1 MSSNVALSSSAEA
14 RVPRHKVFLP
24 AEMTVAGT
32 TSRVHLLNLSQT
44 GALIHAEAPPPVG
57 TTIRLLCGQTGWVAR
72 VVWSADKRLG
82 VVHTPRLA
90 PGTVAALIGGVYP

>member
-1 MSSNVALSSSAEA
+1 
-14 RVPRHKVFLP
+14 
-24 AEMTVAGT
+24 MTVAGA

-57 TTIRLLCGQTGWVAR
+57 TTIQLRCGKTGWLAR

-82 VVHTPRLA
+82 VVHAPPLA
-90 PGTVAALIGGVYP
+90 PATIAALVGGGRPA